1 MSRVD
6 LTTFFKR
13 EAEKAKREMAA
24 KLSSGRGVRGRVLK
38 KKKVSNGRP
47 LGFGESSRGIPG
59 LLRDGPV
66 RAFRNG
72 FTIFYKARKKVGW
85 FHRGFKPQNRPPRPV
100 AGLSKAQ
107 EGRILKA
114 ATDEAA
120 KQVQAILRRRR

>member
-6 LTTFFKR
+6 LTAFFKR
-13 EAEKAKREMAA
+13 AAEQAKRQMAA
-24 KLSSGRGVRGRVLK
+24 KLSSGRGVRGRVLP

-47 LGFGESSRGIPG
+47 LGFGESAQGIPG
-59 LLRDGPV
+59 LLREGPV

-72 FTIFYKARKKVGW
+72 FTIFYKSRRKVGW
-85 FHRGFKPQNRPPRPV
+85 FHRGFQPQNRPPRPV

-107 EGRILKA
+107 EDRILKD

-120 KQVQAILRRRR
+120 KQVNAILKRRR